1 VNDLISVII
10 LTYNRFSLLSKTLH
24 SVLKQTHNDFEII
37 IINDGSTDETGDL
50 LDVFKDERIRLYNL
64 KKQNN
69 LAKLRNY
76 GVQMSKGEFISF
88 CDDDDLWETDK
99 LEIQMTY
106 LQNHDFI
113 CTNVKLIDINDII
126 LDTHY
131 IKFKKSFILKTQD
144 LLKENLVIPSSVI
157 FRKKILKNDKPF
169 DETRYINLCED
180 YNLWIKL
187 SLENDLFFLNESLA
201 LHRTHDSWARNYK
214 HSREIFANHINLSKP
229 FLRSDNK
236 DLKDT
241 AYLSILNNRYYSL
254 KYILKKK
261 KYITFLSDLAVFI
274 FMFKNPMYI
283 KALIKKFKNYFSK
296 NDID

>member
-1 VNDLISVII
+1 M
-10 LTYNRFSLLSKTLH
+10 SKTLH

-131 IKFKKSFILKTQD
+131 IKFK
-144 LLKENLVIPSSVI
+144 
-157 FRKKILKNDKPF
+157 
-169 DETRYINLCED
+169 
-180 YNLWIKL
+180 
-187 SLENDLFFLNESLA
+187 
-201 LHRTHDSWARNYK
+201 
-214 HSREIFANHINLSKP
+214 NHL
-229 FLRSDNK
+229 
-236 DLKDT
+236 
-241 AYLSILNNRYYSL
+241 Y
-254 KYILKKK
+254 
-261 KYITFLSDLAVFI
+261 
-274 FMFKNPMYI
+274 
-283 KALIKKFKNYFSK
+283 
-296 NDID
+296 

>member
-1 VNDLISVII
+1 
-10 LTYNRFSLLSKTLH
+10 
-24 SVLKQTHNDFEII
+24 
-37 IINDGSTDETGDL
+37 
-50 LDVFKDERIRLYNL
+50 
-64 KKQNN
+64 
-69 LAKLRNY
+69 
-76 GVQMSKGEFISF
+76 M
-88 CDDDDLWETDK
+88 
-99 LEIQMTY
+99 
-106 LQNHDFI
+106 
-113 CTNVKLIDINDII
+113 
-126 LDTHY
+126 
-131 IKFKKSFILKTQD
+131 
-144 LLKENLVIPSSVI
+144 
-157 FRKKILKNDKPF
+157 
-169 DETRYINLCED
+169 
-180 YNLWIKL
+180 
-187 SLENDLFFLNESLA
+187 A

>member
-1 VNDLISVII
+1 MNDLISVII